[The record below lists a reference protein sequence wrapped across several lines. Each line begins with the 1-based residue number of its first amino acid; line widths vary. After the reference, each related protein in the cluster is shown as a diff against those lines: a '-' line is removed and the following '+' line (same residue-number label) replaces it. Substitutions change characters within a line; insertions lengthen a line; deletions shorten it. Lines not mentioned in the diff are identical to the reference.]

1 MAETIQGS
9 RRMSRR
15 LDLSGQRDWIEREW
29 FRLLIHL
36 GAVTPFL
43 ALAWKYWRGEFLVDP
58 VREMMTS
65 TGQIALILLMLTLAV
80 TPINT
85 LLGLKQLVRVRRA
98 LGLYTFAY
106 AVLHLFVF
114 VGLDYAFAWGLIIED
129 IFGQL
134 RTVVGAAAWLTML
147 PLAVTSTN
155 GWMKRLGKRWKS
167 LHRLVYL
174 TGALAVVH
182 FLWSVKDGR
191 EPFIYGGVLVFLLV
205 IRVPAIRR
213 AIKRFRRQNKA
224 RLQTAG
230 RE

>member
-1 MAETIQGS
+1 MAESIQSIVS
-9 RRMSRR
+9 RG
-15 LDLSGQRDWIEREW
+15 LDLNQPKEWLRREW
-29 FRLLIHL
+29 FRLLVHL
-36 GAVTPFL
+36 GALTPFL
-43 ALAWKYWRGEFLVDP
+43 VLAWKYWRGEFLVDP

-65 TGQIALILLMLTLAV
+65 TGQVALILLMLTLAA

-85 LLGLKQLVRVRRA
+85 LLGFKQALRVRRA

-134 RTVVGAAAWLTML
+134 RTVVGAVAWLSLL

-155 GWMKRLGKRWKS
+155 GWMKRLGKRWKR

-174 TGALAVVH
+174 TGVLAVVH

-191 EPFIYGGVLVFLLV
+191 EPYIYGGVLLFLFV
-205 IRVPAIRR
+205 MRIPALRK
-213 AIKRFRRQNKA
+213 AIKRFRRQM
-224 RLQTAG
+224 R
-230 RE
+230 R

>member
-9 RRMSRR
+9 HRMSRR
-15 LDLSGQRDWIEREW
+15 LDLSDQRDWIEREW
-29 FRLLIHL
+29 FRLLVHL
-36 GAVTPFL
+36 GALTPFL
-43 ALAWKYWRGEFLVDP
+43 VLAWKYWRGKFLVDP

-85 LLGLKQLVRVRRA
+85 LLGFKRVVRVRRA

-114 VGLDYAFAWGLIIED
+114 VGLDYAFAWGLIVED

-134 RTVVGAAAWLTML
+134 RTVVGAAAWLTLL

-155 GWMKRLGKRWKS
+155 GWMKRLGKRWKR
-167 LHRLVYL
+167 LHRLVYA
-174 TGALAVVH
+174 TGVLAVVH

-191 EPFIYGGVLVFLLV
+191 EPFIYGGVLAFLFV
-205 IRVPAIRR
+205 VRIPAIRKV
-213 AIKRFRRQNKA
+213 IKRFRRRQKA
-224 RLQTAG
+224 RMQPAG
-230 RE
+230 MN